1 MQWIEGNDQI
11 GLKCINVD
19 VGFAITNGPRSIEW
33 PSGRRLVKLIK
44 WFEGFIFE
52 VSNEE
57 N

>member
-44 WFEGFIFE
+44 WFVGFIFE